1 MKPSETNVKKNLS
14 KAQQAALVVLA
25 LEEGLASEVL
35 RGLGTDEL
43 RQIAAAVKEI
53 DPLPIEALAPALAA
67 FESSLASPL
76 PPAGGE
82 EYLRRLTEQALGA
95 DHASMVFTA
104 RPTKGAIDTIR
115 SANDATLAELLEE
128 EHPQLAAV
136 VLTQLPREQAARV
149 LLAMSEDKQLAL
161 LQRIADIEEIP
172 GDALRAAS
180 EALASLLSEARSL
193 SGTGTENFDG
203 IEFAAGLMNE
213 LPKDENERLLE
224 DLEDR
229 VPALAPRI
237 REAMFTFEDLCKIDS
252 RSMQSLMREVP
263 TDQLLVALKTAS
275 PTLRENFFS
284 AVSQRA
290 AQSMREDLEI
300 MPPKRVSEVEEA
312 QRAIVDLAMRLA
324 ADGQLELGGSE
335 DLV

>member
-1 MKPSETNVKKNLS
+1 MTSPLNHAQ
-14 KAQQAALVVLA
+14 KAAMVILA
-25 LEEGLASEVL
+25 LDEELAAEVL

-53 DPLPIEALAPALAA
+53 DPLPVDMVNPVLQA
-67 FESSLASPL
+67 FEEGLNSPL
-76 PPAGGE
+76 PPGGGH
-82 EYLRRLTEQALGA
+82 EYLRRLTEVAVGA
-95 DHASMVFTA
+95 DQASLVFSP
-104 RPTKGAIDTIR
+104 RPTADAIDTIR
-115 SANDATLAELLEE
+115 SAADQTLAELLEE

-136 VLTQLPREQAARV
+136 VLTQLSRDQAARV
-149 LLAMSEDKQLAL
+149 LLAMSEDRQLAL

-180 EALASLLSEARSL
+180 EALASVLSEARSL
-193 SGTGTENFDG
+193 GGASTEDFDG
-203 IEFAAGLMNE
+203 IDFAAGLMNE

-229 VPALAPRI
+229 IPALAPRI
-237 REAMFTFEDLCKIDS
+237 REAMFTFEDLCGIDP
-252 RSMQSLMREVP
+252 RSMQALMREVP

-275 PTLRENFFS
+275 PSLRENFFG

-290 AQSMREDLEI
+290 AASMREDLEI

-312 QRAIVDLAMRLA
+312 QRAIVELAMRLA
-324 ADGQLELGGSE
+324 ADGQIELGGNE
-335 DLV
+335 ELV